1 MTVRVR
7 VRTSR
12 SGIQQ
17 MLAAPFMVRE
27 MDRRVQR
34 AKRYGRFSSPFR
46 TGKYSRNWYSFAG
59 VRNGVAYGQA
69 GNKVE
74 YAWFV
79 ERDTRNA
86 DGSIRTRGQRVVE
99 KTLPVL
105 ADNV

>member
-1 MTVRVR
+1 
-7 VRTSR
+7 
-12 SGIQQ
+12 
-17 MLAAPFMVRE
+17 MLSAPFMVQE

-34 AKRYGRFSSPFR
+34 AKRYGRFISPYR
-46 TGKYSRNWYSFAG
+46 TGRYSRSWFAVAG
-59 VRNGVAYGQA
+59 VRRGVAYGQA
-69 GNKVE
+69 GNGVP

-105 ADNV
+105 ADDI